1 MKVLLSGQPRVGK
14 SKLVRRLAE
23 EYPGNAGGVLA
34 AEILGD
40 NGRRCGF
47 ELHAVWSGPGVPLTV
62 VERAVLARDDRWS
75 PLRVGR
81 YYVDAGAVEIA
92 VRALDA
98 AMHEGGLV
106 LIDEIGPLQIA
117 VPAFRDAVL
126 RCLDSRGQLLG
137 TIARAED
144 PFLEAVRHRPGV
156 RLLDVTRQNSHHLA
170 DGLRNWLCKA

>member
-23 EYPGNAGGVLA
+23 EYPGNAGGVVVS
-34 AEILGD
+34 EILGAH
-40 NGRRCGF
+40 GRRCGF
-47 ELHAVWSGPGVPLTV
+47 ELQAVWSGPGQPLAV
-62 VERAVLARDDRWS
+62 VEQATLARDDWWM

-81 YYVDAGAVEIA
+81 YYLDPTAMDVA

-126 RCLDSRGQLLG
+126 RCLDGRGHLLG
-137 TIARAED
+137 TVSRAED
-144 PFLEAVRHRPGV
+144 PFLEEIRRRPGV
-156 RLLDVTRQNSHHLA
+156 RLIEVTRANSHHLA
-170 DGLRNWLCKA
+170 DGLRTWLCNA